1 LGNPESCR
9 RIPERA
15 IRHEKD
21 GRDMSGAIG
30 VLVEADPGPG
40 ILHKLTGVIAGYGAN
55 ITSVDIVEERQTY
68 FEIELTD
75 AAPLIA
81 DLSKLPIVRSVT
93 QVKTFQTVFGKR
105 IIIMGGGAQ
114 VGQVAIGAISE
125 ADRHNIRGEHISVDT
140 IPLVGEQALADAVRA
155 CARLPRMKA
164 LVLAG
169 ALMGGD
175 IERAVREVR
184 AQGLIVVSLNMAG
197 SVPGAADLVV
207 TDPLQ
212 AGVMTVMAVSET
224 AKFRLD
230 RLKTRVF

>member
-1 LGNPESCR
+1 MS
-9 RIPERA
+9 
-15 IRHEKD
+15 EK
-21 GRDMSGAIG
+21 IG
-30 VLVEADPGPG
+30 LLVEADPGPG
-40 ILHKLTGVIAGYGAN
+40 ILHKLTGVIAQHGAN

-68 FEIELTD
+68 FEIEARD
-75 AAPLIA
+75 EAAVIE
-81 DLSKLPIVRSVT
+81 DLSKLPIVHSVT

-105 IIIMGGGAQ
+105 VIIMGGGAQ

-140 IPLVGEQALADAVRA
+140 IPLVGEQPLADAVRA

-169 ALMGGD
+169 SLMGGD

-184 AQGLIVVSLNMAG
+184 AQGLLVVSLNMAG
-197 SVPGAADLVV
+197 SVPAAADLVV

-212 AGVMTVMAVSET
+212 ATGGSS
-224 AKFRLD
+224 
-230 RLKTRVF
+230 LKSRQLQMSGRSAAW

>member
-1 LGNPESCR
+1 MNET
-9 RIPERA
+9 
-15 IRHEKD
+15 
-21 GRDMSGAIG
+21 IG

-40 ILHKLTGVIAGYGAN
+40 ILHKLTGVIAAHGGN
-55 ITSVDIVEERQTY
+55 ITSVDIIEERQTY
-68 FEIELTD
+68 FEIEVTD
-75 AAPLIA
+75 EPAAIIG

-93 QVKTFQTVFGKR
+93 QVKTFQTVLGTR
-105 IIIMGGGAQ
+105 VVIMGGGAQ

-155 CARLPRMKA
+155 CGRLPRIKA

-169 ALMGGD
+169 SLMGGD

-184 AQGLIVVSLNMAG
+184 AQGFLVVSLNMAG
-197 SVPGAADLVV
+197 SVPAAADLVV

-224 AKFRLD
+224 AKFSLA
-230 RLKTRVF
+230 RLKHRVF

>member
-1 LGNPESCR
+1 
-9 RIPERA
+9 
-15 IRHEKD
+15 
-21 GRDMSGAIG
+21 MSETIG

-40 ILHKLTGVIAGYGAN
+40 ILHKLTGVIAQHGVN
-55 ITSVDIVEERQTY
+55 ITSVDIIEERQTY
-68 FEIELTD
+68 LEIEVTD
-75 AAPLIA
+75 GAAVIE
-81 DLSKLPIVRSVT
+81 DLAKLPIVRSVT

-140 IPLVGEQALADAVRA
+140 IPLVGEQPLADAVRA
-155 CARLPRMKA
+155 CGRLPRMKA

-169 ALMGGD
+169 SLMGGD

-184 AQGLIVVSLNMAG
+184 AQGLMVVSLNMAG
-197 SVPGAADLVV
+197 SVPAAADLVV

-212 AGVMTVMAVSET
+212 AGVMTVMAVAET
-224 AKFRLD
+224 ARFNLA
-230 RLKTRVF
+230 RLKHRTF